1 MNTSDVPES
10 LNVRLELVDTKMAMD
25 RLIRA
30 IDLMRDDS
38 GKPCG
43 LFDSHGAESYAHI
56 LINHIAALE
65 SQLEEK
71 ERSRKS
77 FEDMWLRATKEVS
90 ELEDELAEMRKPVL
104 FGWKV
109 RHGVLWQQAEDGHW
123 IEHASSKSARDIV
136 EQAEQALIAERTK
149 STKENQ

>member
-43 LFDSHGAESYAHI
+43 LFDSYGAEFYAHI

-65 SQLEEK
+65 ARIKRLEAPVSDHEWYNAPGDGYADEVRRKFVAELIANRATGEPQQEEK
-71 ERSRKS
+71 GKS
-77 FEDMWLRATKEVS
+77 
-90 ELEDELAEMRKPVL
+90 
-104 FGWKV
+104 
-109 RHGVLWQQAEDGHW
+109 Q
-123 IEHASSKSARDIV
+123 
-136 EQAEQALIAERTK
+136 
-149 STKENQ
+149 